1 MRESALEHKQGRK
14 RLLHNILSLYLLQG
28 LNYIIPLA
36 VLPYLVRVLG
46 MEVYGLVAFSQAFAQ
61 YFTML
66 TDYGFNLSATRF
78 VAQHRSDQSRV
89 RSMFWQVLILK
100 FGLMLAGLALL
111 FAIVITIPR
120 FRHDGAYFLFAF
132 LTVVGN
138 VLFPQWYFQGIEKM
152 RYISAFTGIAKIIS
166 AGLLYVFV
174 HGPGDGLLAVV
185 IQSCG
190 MLLAGLMGISV
201 ALRDIGPRFELPDW
215 SSLRETVCEGWHLF
229 ISTAAVSLYTNTNMV
244 LVGLLAGNVEAGYFS
259 AAEKLIRAMSGLIG
273 PITQAVFPHV
283 NSIAIRSR
291 AAALNLIS
299 KTLRWTAGITLLAS
313 VAMFVLA
320 RLIATLCFGRIAAA
334 GSVPV
339 MRWIALLPFLIAVS
353 NVLGIQT
360 MLTFGL
366 DRQFSRILL
375 ASGALNIVLAV
386 PLIHLFG
393 AQGAGASVL
402 VTETAVTV
410 TMMVLLQMHDI
421 HVLVPRSI
429 EG

>member
-1 MRESALEHKQGRK
+1 MTEATAEHKQSRG
-14 RLLHNILSLYLLQG
+14 RLLDNIVSLYLLQG
-28 LNYIIPLA
+28 LNYIIPMA

-61 YFTML
+61 YFTIL
-66 TDYGFNLSATRF
+66 SDYGFNLSATRY
-78 VAQHRSDQSRV
+78 VAQNRANLAQV

-100 FGLMLAGLALL
+100 SALMLVGLALL
-111 FAIVITIPR
+111 FAIVFTIPR

-138 VLFPQWYFQGIEKM
+138 VLFPQWYFQGVEKM
-152 RYISAFTGIAKIIS
+152 RYISAFTGVAKLIS
-166 AGLLYVFV
+166 AGLLFVFV

-190 MLLAGLMGISV
+190 ALLAGLMGISM
-201 ALRDIGPRFELPDW
+201 ALRHIGLRFEVPDW
-215 SSLRETVCEGWHLF
+215 ASLRETLCEGWHLF

-259 AAEKLIRAMSGLIG
+259 AAEKLIRAMTGLIG
-273 PITQAVFPHV
+273 PITQAVFPHI
-283 NSIAIRSR
+283 NSLAIRSR
-291 AAALNLIS
+291 DAALNLIS
-299 KTLRWTAGITLLAS
+299 KTLRWMGGITFLSS
-313 VAMFVLA
+313 VAMFALA
-320 RLIATLCFGRIAAA
+320 RPIAKLCFGATAA

-339 MRWIALLPFLIAVS
+339 MRWIALLPFLIAIS

-375 ASGALNIVLAV
+375 ASGVLNIVLGI

-402 VTETAVTV
+402 ITEACVAV
-410 TMMVLLQMHDI
+410 TMMILLPLHDI
-421 HVLVPRSI
+421 HVLVPRSV